1 MGVEIGISQR
11 VVGFGEV
18 ISIGGGNLEFWV
30 VLAGILE
37 IVVVA
42 GVSMEDVLAVFDE
55 YWVVVISIVA
65 DGV

>member
-1 MGVEIGISQR
+1 MGVEVGISQR
-11 VVGFGEV
+11 VVRFGEV
-18 ISIGGGNLEFWV
+18 ISISGGNLEFWA
-30 VLAGILE
+30 VLAGVLE

-55 YWVVVISIVA
+55 YWVVAINIVA